1 MTDPIEEKKNY
12 KFANDL
18 FEELQHNLSI
28 VVTGWKKKIY
38 CHIRITLPFYDFI
51 FIKSKKK
58 NIIIIK
64 WVDGIKVKFD

>member
-28 VVTGWKKKIY
+28 VVTGWKKKDL
-38 CHIRITLPFYDFI
+38 LPYSHNFTILWLHFYKI
-51 FIKSKKK
+51 EKKK
-58 NIIIIK
+58 TL
-64 WVDGIKVKFD
+64 